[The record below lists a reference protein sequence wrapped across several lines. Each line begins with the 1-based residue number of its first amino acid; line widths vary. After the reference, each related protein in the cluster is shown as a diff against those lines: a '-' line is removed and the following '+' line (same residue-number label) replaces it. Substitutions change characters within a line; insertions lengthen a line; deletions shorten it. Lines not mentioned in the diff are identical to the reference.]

1 MALGVIRAQ
10 GFCFVVFNWDFFLKL
25 GCSPF
30 RSSYVGLLVICGVKI
45 EVAGSV
51 VDAHL

>member
-1 MALGVIRAQ
+1 MARGVIRAREFFFFFKL
-10 GFCFVVFNWDFFLKL
+10 GFFLKL

-51 VDAHL
+51 ADAHL